1 MSLSAESIA
10 QTTKAAFEASQLVSA
25 TERTRALH
33 EIRRELEANKDA
45 ILNANG
51 EDMAVRLSSPSF
63 PRDVEKK
70 TADSNARSSSTQKQ
84 RLPRDAFRPRS

>member
-10 QTTKAAFEASQLVSA
+10 QTAKAASEASQLVSA

-45 ILNANG
+45 ILKANS
-51 EDMAVRLSSPSF
+51 EDMSVRPSF
-63 PRDVEKK
+63 PPFPAMWKKK
-70 TADSNARSSSTQKQ
+70 TLTRMRSSSTQKQ
-84 RLPRDAFRPRS
+84 RLPRDASRPRS